1 MYPSFGIPI
10 AEYKLL
16 GIAIIYT
23 VLLLALL
30 GSMLFLLS
38 RSYEKPNPKKAAR
51 RKKLQKKIESY
62 NHAQKQLKRMERKQ
76 RNRRK
81 RAKDDRAFTTVVCT
95 LAVCLM
101 LATLILLIVPSWT
114 DYIEKDYIVYIGD
127 FRVEHPSQKRS
138 YIYLTDGTKLTGSGG
153 LPEGFENG
161 TVVYSKR
168 TRLVL
173 GAEP

>member
-1 MYPSFGIPI
+1 MHPNFGIPI

-30 GSMLFLLS
+30 GGMLFLLS
-38 RSYEKPNPKKAAR
+38 CSYEKPNPKKTAR
-51 RKKLQKKIESY
+51 YKKLQAMAKSDVS
-62 NHAQKQLKRMERKQ
+62 AQKQLNRMERKLK
-76 RNRRK
+76 NRRK
-81 RAKDDRAFTTVVCT
+81 HTRGEHVTATVVCT
-95 LAVCLM
+95 LAICWL
-101 LATLILLIVPSWT
+101 LTTLFIAVIPGWT
-114 DYIEKDYIVYIGD
+114 DYIVKDYVIYEGNY
-127 FRVEHPSQKRS
+127 RVEHPSQKIS
-138 YIYLTDGTKLTGSGG
+138 YIYLADGTKLTGSGG
-153 LPEGFENG
+153 LPEGSENG